1 MGTFLC
7 EISNKELNNENKNN
21 YIFDELYIKDKDI
34 NNDIRIINSYEE
46 RMKSNE
52 LEIEE
57 DYKNEDE
64 IKKCQIEINN
74 ELIQF
79 NYFHKFKSKGKYL
92 IEYTFNN
99 IITKTCYMF
108 YHCSSLINFD
118 LSNFNTNNVTNMR
131 IMFYYCSSL
140 TNIN

>member
-7 EISNKELNNENKNN
+7 EILNKELNNENKNN
-21 YIFDELYIKDKDI
+21 YIIDELHTKDKDI
-34 NNDIRIINSYEE
+34 NNDIRIINSHEE

-79 NYFHKFKSKGKYL
+79 NYFHLKRK
-92 IEYTFNN
+92 
-99 IITKTCYMF
+99 
-108 YHCSSLINFD
+108 
-118 LSNFNTNNVTNMR
+118 
-131 IMFYYCSSL
+131 
-140 TNIN
+140 